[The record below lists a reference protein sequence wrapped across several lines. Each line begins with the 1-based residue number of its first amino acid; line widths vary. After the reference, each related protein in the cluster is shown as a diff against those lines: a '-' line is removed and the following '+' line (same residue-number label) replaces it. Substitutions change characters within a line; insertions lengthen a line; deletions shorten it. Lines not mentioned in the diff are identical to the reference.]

1 MACLL
6 HARGRTFD
14 AAGCS
19 ALLAVDSDPWHAKE
33 KGVFGLSVEIS
44 SRSFDEAEG
53 QVSDAR
59 VFVERQHGVLEAV
72 SKYPGVEE
80 VWVEFGVR
88 RDASGG
94 AQVRH
99 LPADLC
105 KALGGLG
112 IAVVITEYP
121 PAAEACGTD
130 SGGERSD

>member
-1 MACLL
+1 M
-6 HARGRTFD
+6 
-14 AAGCS
+14 
-19 ALLAVDSDPWHAKE
+19 
-33 KGVFGLSVEIS
+33 FGLSVEIS
-44 SRSFDEAEG
+44 SRGFDEAQG
-53 QVSDAR
+53 QVSDAQA
-59 VFVERQHGVLEAV
+59 FVERQYSVLDTV

-88 RDASGG
+88 RDRSGG

-121 PAAEACGTD
+121 PAAEACEAE
-130 SGGERSD
+130 SAGERSD